1 MPTITDANVRLV
13 VPSDTNSLLDFSEAS
28 EIRNER
34 GERRFGSM
42 YTIRRR
48 VKDGTLPYER
58 VGIKYF
64 VRLSALEALERVKVS
79 PDRATA
85 AIAELEIAANR
96 VLAFSGPLSDEQCDR
111 IAARLRGV
119 AA

>member
-1 MPTITDANVRLV
+1 MLHTNTILRAVEASEDA
-13 VPSDTNSLLDFSEAS
+13 LLDVCEAS
-28 EIRNER
+28 EIRNQR

-48 VKDGTLPYER
+48 VKDGSLPHER
-58 VGIKYF
+58 VGIKYY

-79 PDRATA
+79 TDRSASA
-85 AIAELEIAANR
+85 MAELEIAANR

-111 IAARLRGV
+111 IAARLKG

>member
-1 MPTITDANVRLV
+1 MSVANITNPRTIAAPKDD
-13 VPSDTNSLLDFSEAS
+13 PLLDFFEAA

-48 VKDGTLPYER
+48 AKDGTLPFER
-58 VGIKYF
+58 VGIKYY

-85 AIAELEIAANR
+85 AIAELEIATNR
-96 VLAFSGPLSDEQCDR
+96 VLALSGPLSDEQCDR

>member
-1 MPTITDANVRLV
+1 MPTATLTTLQPTPTPEDDPI
-13 VPSDTNSLLDFSEAS
+13 LDFSAAS

-34 GERRFGSM
+34 GERRFGSI

-48 VKDGTLPYER
+48 VKDGTLPHER

-64 VRLSALEALERVKVS
+64 VRLSALEALERVKTS

-85 AIAELEIAANR
+85 AIAELEVAANR

-111 IAARLRGV
+111 IAARLKGV
-119 AA
+119 A

>member
-1 MPTITDANVRLV
+1 MSIATITTLPTAPAREQD
-13 VPSDTNSLLDFSEAS
+13 PLLDFSQAAEV
-28 EIRNER
+28 RDER

-48 VKDGTLPYER
+48 VKDGTLPHER
-58 VGIKYF
+58 VGTKYY

-85 AIAELEIAANR
+85 ALAELEIAANR
-96 VLAFSGPLSDEQCDR
+96 VLAFSGPLTDEQCDR
-111 IAARLRGV
+111 IAARLKGV
-119 AA
+119 A

>member
-1 MPTITDANVRLV
+1 MPPTITTLRPAA
-13 VPSDTNSLLDFSEAS
+13 PSHDVLLDVCEAS

-48 VKDGTLPYER
+48 VKDGTLPHER
-58 VGIKYF
+58 VGIKYY

-79 PDRATA
+79 TDRATS

-111 IAARLRGV
+111 IAARLKGV
-119 AA
+119 A

>member
-1 MPTITDANVRLV
+1 MALTAITNPRTAAA
-13 VPSDTNSLLDFSEAS
+13 SDGDSLLDFSEAS
-28 EIRNER
+28 EIRNDR

-48 VKDGTLPYER
+48 VKDGKLPHER

-79 PDRATA
+79 TDRGTA

-111 IAARLRGV
+111 IAARLKG

>member
-1 MPTITDANVRLV
+1 MNTNTIRALRLV
-13 VPSDTNSLLDFSEAS
+13 PQAEDPLLDFAEAS

-48 VKDGTLPYER
+48 ALDGALPFER
-58 VGIKYF
+58 TGTKYY
-64 VRLSALEALERVKVS
+64 VRLSSLEALERVKES
-79 PDRATA
+79 PDRAMA

-111 IAARLRGV
+111 IAARLKG
-119 AA
+119 AAA

>member
-1 MPTITDANVRLV
+1 MARTKTTTLRAPAAA
-13 VPSDTNSLLDFSEAS
+13 SDDSLLDFSAAS
-28 EIRNER
+28 EIRNDR
-34 GERRFGSM
+34 GERRFGST

-48 VKDGTLPYER
+48 VKDGTLPHEL
-58 VGIKYF
+58 VGTKYY

>member
-1 MPTITDANVRLV
+1 MPPTITTLRPATATNDA
-13 VPSDTNSLLDFSEAS
+13 LLDVCEAS

-48 VKDGTLPYER
+48 VKDGTLPHER
-58 VGIKYF
+58 VGIKYY
-64 VRLSALEALERVKVS
+64 VRLSALEALERAKVS
-79 PDRATA
+79 TDRASS

-111 IAARLRGV
+111 IAARLKGV
-119 AA
+119 A

>member
-1 MPTITDANVRLV
+1 MPNPNITTLRLAAAPGDDPLFDV
-13 VPSDTNSLLDFSEAS
+13 FEAS

-34 GERRFGSM
+34 GDRRFGSM

-58 VGIKYF
+58 AGIKYY

-111 IAARLRGV
+111 IAARLKGV
-119 AA
+119 A